1 VRLGLAVAVLALASL
16 ASAQP
21 DGDVQWPH
29 YGNGTKLR
37 DHVVPSRGREVR
49 WFPMRRDRPFPF
61 WVAVLTVGLSNGP
74 TASPLR

>member
-1 VRLGLAVAVLALASL
+1 VRLGLAVAVLTVAVLTLASL

-37 DHVVPSRGREVR
+37 DHVVA
-49 WFPMRRDRPFPF
+49 FARP
-61 WVAVLTVGLSNGP
+61 
-74 TASPLR
+74 